1 MSEEK
6 MTLETEDIRNI
17 TTHRWNVIPRDEFRE
32 LVRGVFNNA
41 AYILQNTLGPF
52 GATTFIEE
60 YGTNHVTK
68 DGWQLLKY
76 INPENPTDRA
86 ILKLLKS
93 IAHQVVVKVGDG
105 STTSIVASAEMLKVL
120 EDSGLLERLSP
131 RDLLTKINETVGE
144 ITNEIKKNASIISK
158 DGDYEEIK
166 HLAYISTNGD
176 NNIAEMIQKIYQET
190 GNPAI
195 SFATSK
201 TNETKLEILNGYK
214 MNYMTYI
221 DRMFINTD
229 DGTSVQT
236 NPMIL
241 TFNHRIDEEYYNK
254 IIAPLTNVA
263 TANNR
268 KLVVIAPAYT
278 NKLMEKLSVILYSQ
292 YNTLK
297 TTQSV
302 FLRASLINNN
312 SYDLY
317 NDFAALCG
325 CMVINDTLVKETL
338 ELEKP
343 EEIIERAMEWVGSV
357 EKMEVAEKYTFISG
371 FTNKDEEKIDLL
383 MKDATNK
390 YENILSNSL
399 EFETLTNDLI
409 NAKDRVSKLKCKMGY
424 IHVGGNSE
432 IAKKANYDLVEDAVK
447 ACESAYKFGYNN
459 GQNIA
464 IIKATL
470 NLLKEIDNSIESDND
485 IDKKSL
491 IIKKVIC
498 NCIIDAFTG
507 VILRIFANKY
517 SKISKD
523 DVKDIIEKIK
533 YCTENNM
540 SYDLYEEKYSHNI
553 INSCMTDIE
562 ILKSV
567 SSMVALLLSSN
578 QMVSISRYSELNN

>member
-1 MSEEK
+1 MDNKEK
-6 MTLETEDIRNI
+6 LTLETEDIRNI
-17 TTHRWNVIPRDEFRE
+17 DTHRWNVIPRDEFRD

-105 STTSIVASAEMLKVL
+105 STTSIVASAELLRVI
-120 EDSGLLERLSP
+120 EQSGLLENISP
-131 RDLLTKINETVGE
+131 RDLLSKINKTVDE
-144 ITNEIKKNASIISK
+144 ITKEIKKNATEINK
-158 DGDYEEIK
+158 DGDLEEIR

-201 TNETKLEILNGYK
+201 TNQTKLEILNGYK
-214 MNYMTYI
+214 IDFVTYI

-229 DGTSVQT
+229 DGLSVQN

-241 TFNHRIDEEYYNK
+241 TFNHRIDEDYYTK
-254 IIAPLTNVA
+254 IIAPLTNIA
-263 TANNR
+263 TANRR

-292 YNTLK
+292 YNTTK
-297 TTQSV
+297 TTESI

-325 CMVINDTLVKETL
+325 SMVINDTLVKETL
-338 ELEKP
+338 ELENS
-343 EEIIERAMEWVGSV
+343 EEIIKKAMSWVGSV

-371 FTNKDEEKIDLL
+371 FTNKDDEMLDLL
-383 MKDATNK
+383 TKDAINK
-390 YENILSNSL
+390 YETILSNTL
-399 EFETLTNDLI
+399 EFETLTVDLI
-409 NAKDRVSKLKCKMGY
+409 QAKDRVSKLKCKMGY

-447 ACESAYKFGYNN
+447 ACESAYKYGYNN
-459 GQNIA
+459 GQNLA
-464 IIKATL
+464 IIKASL
-470 NLLKEIDNSIESDND
+470 NILKEMGEVDENNKDD
-485 IDKKSL
+485 V
-491 IIKKVIC
+491 IKQVIC
-498 NCIIDAFTG
+498 NSIVDAFTG

-517 SKISKD
+517 AKITQD
-523 DVKDIIEKIK
+523 DIKEIINRIRKCIDDN
-533 YCTENNM
+533 TA
-540 SYDLYEEKYSHNI
+540 YDLYEEKYSTEI

-578 QMVSISRYSELNN
+578 QMVSISRYSELH

>member
-1 MSEEK
+1 MDNNEK
-6 MTLETEDIRNI
+6 LTLETEDIRNI
-17 TTHRWNVIPRDEFRE
+17 DTHRWNVIPRDEFRD

-105 STTSIVASAEMLKVL
+105 STTSIVASAELLRVI
-120 EDSGLLERLSP
+120 EQSGLLENISP
-131 RDLLTKINETVGE
+131 RDLLSKINKTVEE
-144 ITNEIKKNASIISK
+144 ITKEIKKNATEINK
-158 DGDYEEIK
+158 DGDLEEIR

-176 NNIAEMIQKIYQET
+176 NNIAQMIQKIYQET

-201 TNETKLEILNGYK
+201 TNQTKLEILNGYK
-214 MNYMTYI
+214 IDFVTYI

-229 DGTSVQT
+229 DGLSVQN

-241 TFNHRIDEEYYNK
+241 TFNHRIDEDYYTK
-254 IIAPLTNVA
+254 IIAPLTNIA
-263 TANNR
+263 TANRR

-292 YNTLK
+292 YNTTK
-297 TTQSV
+297 STESV

-325 CMVINDTLVKETL
+325 SMVINDTLVKETL
-338 ELEKP
+338 ELESS
-343 EEIIERAMEWVGSV
+343 EEIIEKAMSWVGSV

-371 FTNKDEEKIDLL
+371 FINKDEEMLKLL
-383 MKDATNK
+383 TNDAINK
-390 YENILSNSL
+390 YETILSNTL
-399 EFETLTNDLI
+399 EFETLTVDLI
-409 NAKDRVSKLKCKMGY
+409 QAKDRVSKLKCKMGY

-447 ACESAYKFGYNN
+447 ACESAYKYGYNN
-459 GQNIA
+459 GQNLA
-464 IIKATL
+464 IIKASL
-470 NLLKEIDNSIESDND
+470 D
-485 IDKKSL
+485 ILRDMGEVDENNKDDV
-491 IIKKVIC
+491 IKQVIC
-498 NCIIDAFTG
+498 NSIVDAFTG

-517 SKISKD
+517 AKITQD
-523 DVKDIIEKIK
+523 DIKEIISRIK
-533 YCTENNM
+533 KCIDDNTA
-540 SYDLYEEKYSHNI
+540 YDLYEEKYSTEI

-578 QMVSISRYSELNN
+578 QMVSISRYSELH

>member
-1 MSEEK
+1 MDNNEK
-6 MTLETEDIRNI
+6 LTLETEDIRNI
-17 TTHRWNVIPRDEFRE
+17 DTHRWNVIPRDEFRE

-105 STTSIVASAEMLKVL
+105 STTSIVASAELLRVI
-120 EDSGLLERLSP
+120 EQSGLLENISP
-131 RDLLTKINETVGE
+131 RDLLNKINQTVDE
-144 ITNEIKKNASIISK
+144 ITKEIKKNATEINK
-158 DGDYEEIK
+158 DGDLEEIR

-201 TNETKLEILNGYK
+201 TNQTKLEILNGYK
-214 MNYMTYI
+214 IDFVTYI

-229 DGTSVQT
+229 DGLSVQH

-241 TFNHRIDEEYYNK
+241 TFNHRIDEDYYNK
-254 IIAPLTNVA
+254 IIAPLTNIA
-263 TANNR
+263 TANRR

-292 YNTLK
+292 YNTTK
-297 TTQSV
+297 TTESV

-325 CMVINDTLVKETL
+325 SMVINDTLVKETL
-338 ELEKP
+338 ELESS
-343 EEIIERAMEWVGSV
+343 EEIIEKAMSWVGSV

-371 FTNKDEEKIDLL
+371 FTNKDDEMLDLL
-383 MKDATNK
+383 TKDAINK
-390 YENILSNSL
+390 YETILSNTL
-399 EFETLTNDLI
+399 EFETLTVDLI
-409 NAKDRVSKLKCKMGY
+409 QAKDRVSKLKCKMGY

-447 ACESAYKFGYNN
+447 ACESAYKYGYNN
-459 GQNIA
+459 GQNLA
-464 IIKATL
+464 IIKASL
-470 NLLKEIDNSIESDND
+470 NILKEMGEVDENNKDEM
-485 IDKKSL
+485 
-491 IIKKVIC
+491 IKRVIC
-498 NCIIDAFTG
+498 NSIVDAFTG

-517 SKISKD
+517 SRITQD
-523 DVKDIIEKIK
+523 DVKEILNRIK
-533 YCTENNM
+533 KCIDDNTA
-540 SYDLYEEKYSHNI
+540 YDLYEEKYSTEI

-578 QMVSISRYSELNN
+578 QMVSISRYSELN

>member
-1 MSEEK
+1 MDNNEK
-6 MTLETEDIRNI
+6 LTLETEDIRNI
-17 TTHRWNVIPRDEFRE
+17 NTHRWNVIPRDEFRD

-105 STTSIVASAEMLKVL
+105 STTSIVASAELLRVI
-120 EDSGLLERLSP
+120 EQSGLLENISP
-131 RDLLTKINETVGE
+131 RDLLNKINETVDE
-144 ITNEIKKNASIISK
+144 ITKEIKKNATEINK
-158 DGDYEEIK
+158 DGDLEEIR

-201 TNETKLEILNGYK
+201 TNQTKLEILNGYK
-214 MNYMTYI
+214 IDFVTYI

-229 DGTSVQT
+229 DGLSVQN

-241 TFNHRIDEEYYNK
+241 TFNHRIDEDYYNK
-254 IIAPLTNVA
+254 IIAPLTNIA
-263 TANNR
+263 TANRR

-292 YNTLK
+292 YNTTK
-297 TTQSV
+297 TTESV

-325 CMVINDTLVKETL
+325 SMVINDTLVKETL
-338 ELEKP
+338 ELENS
-343 EEIIERAMEWVGSV
+343 EEIIEKAMSWVGSV

-371 FTNKDEEKIDLL
+371 FTNKDEEMLDLL
-383 MKDATNK
+383 TKDAINK
-390 YENILSNSL
+390 YETILSNTL
-399 EFETLTNDLI
+399 EFETLTIDLI
-409 NAKDRVSKLKCKMGY
+409 QAKDRVSKLKCKMGY

-447 ACESAYKFGYNN
+447 ACESAYKYGYNN
-459 GQNIA
+459 GQNLA
-464 IIKATL
+464 IIKASL
-470 NLLKEIDNSIESDND
+470 DILKEMGEVDENNKDEM
-485 IDKKSL
+485 
-491 IIKKVIC
+491 IKRVIC
-498 NCIIDAFTG
+498 NSIIDAFTG

-517 SKISKD
+517 SKITQD
-523 DVKDIIEKIK
+523 DVKEIINRIK
-533 YCTENNM
+533 KCIDDNTA
-540 SYDLYEEKYSHNI
+540 YDLYEEKYSTDI

-578 QMVSISRYSELNN
+578 QMVSISRYSELN

>member
-1 MSEEK
+1 MDNKEK
-6 MTLETEDIRNI
+6 LTLETEDIRNI
-17 TTHRWNVIPRDEFRE
+17 DTHRWNVIPRDEFRD

-105 STTSIVASAEMLKVL
+105 STTSIVASAELLRVI
-120 EDSGLLERLSP
+120 EQSGLLENISP
-131 RDLLTKINETVGE
+131 RDLLSKINKTVDE
-144 ITNEIKKNASIISK
+144 ITKEIKKNATEINK
-158 DGDYEEIK
+158 DGDLEEIR

-201 TNETKLEILNGYK
+201 TNQTKLEILNGYK
-214 MNYMTYI
+214 IDFVTYI

-229 DGTSVQT
+229 DGLSVQH

-241 TFNHRIDEEYYNK
+241 TFNHRIDEDYYNK
-254 IIAPLTNVA
+254 IIAPLTNIA
-263 TANNR
+263 TANRR

-292 YNTLK
+292 YNTTK
-297 TTQSV
+297 TTESV

-325 CMVINDTLVKETL
+325 SMVINDTLVKETL
-338 ELEKP
+338 ELENS
-343 EEIIERAMEWVGSV
+343 EEIIKKAMSWVGSV

-371 FTNKDEEKIDLL
+371 FTNKDDEMLDLL
-383 MKDATNK
+383 TKDAINK
-390 YENILSNSL
+390 YETILSNTL
-399 EFETLTNDLI
+399 EFETLTVDLI
-409 NAKDRVSKLKCKMGY
+409 QAKDRVSKLKCKMGY

-447 ACESAYKFGYNN
+447 ACESAYKYGYNN
-459 GQNIA
+459 GQNLA
-464 IIKATL
+464 IIKASL
-470 NLLKEIDNSIESDND
+470 NILKEMGEVDENNKDD
-485 IDKKSL
+485 V
-491 IIKKVIC
+491 IKQVIC
-498 NCIIDAFTG
+498 NSIVDAFTG

-517 SKISKD
+517 AKITQD
-523 DVKDIIEKIK
+523 DIKEIINRIRKCIDDN
-533 YCTENNM
+533 TA
-540 SYDLYEEKYSHNI
+540 YDLYEEKYSTEI

-578 QMVSISRYSELNN
+578 QMVSISRYSELH

>member
-1 MSEEK
+1 MDNNEK
-6 MTLETEDIRNI
+6 LTLETEDIRNI
-17 TTHRWNVIPRDEFRE
+17 DTHRWNVIPRDEFRD

-105 STTSIVASAEMLKVL
+105 STTSIVASAELLRVI
-120 EDSGLLERLSP
+120 EQSGLLENISP
-131 RDLLTKINETVGE
+131 RDLLSKINKTVDE
-144 ITNEIKKNASIISK
+144 ITKEIKKNATEINK
-158 DGDYEEIK
+158 DGDLEEIR

-201 TNETKLEILNGYK
+201 TNQTKLEILNGYK
-214 MNYMTYI
+214 IDFVTYI

-229 DGTSVQT
+229 DGLSVQH

-241 TFNHRIDEEYYNK
+241 TFNHRIDEDYYNK
-254 IIAPLTNVA
+254 IIAPLTNIA
-263 TANNR
+263 TANKR

-292 YNTLK
+292 YNTTK
-297 TTQSV
+297 TTESV

-325 CMVINDTLVKETL
+325 SMVINDTLVKETL
-338 ELEKP
+338 ELESS
-343 EEIIERAMEWVGSV
+343 EEIINKAMSWVGSV

-371 FTNKDEEKIDLL
+371 FTNKDEEMLKLL
-383 MKDATNK
+383 TNDAINK
-390 YENILSNSL
+390 YETILSNTL
-399 EFETLTNDLI
+399 EFETLTVDLI
-409 NAKDRVSKLKCKMGY
+409 QAKDRVSKLKCKMGY

-447 ACESAYKFGYNN
+447 ACESAYKYGYNN
-459 GQNIA
+459 GQNLA
-464 IIKATL
+464 IIKASL
-470 NLLKEIDNSIESDND
+470 D
-485 IDKKSL
+485 ILTDMGEVDKNNKDDV
-491 IIKKVIC
+491 IKQVIC
-498 NCIIDAFTG
+498 NSIIDAFTG

-517 SKISKD
+517 AKITQD
-523 DVKDIIEKIK
+523 DIKEIINRIK
-533 YCTENNM
+533 KCIDDNTA
-540 SYDLYEEKYSHNI
+540 YDLYEEKYSTEI

-578 QMVSISRYSELNN
+578 QMVSISRYSELH

>member
-1 MSEEK
+1 MDNNEK
-6 MTLETEDIRNI
+6 LTLETEDIRNI
-17 TTHRWNVIPRDEFRE
+17 DTHRWNVIPRDEFRE

-105 STTSIVASAEMLKVL
+105 STTSIVASAELLRVI
-120 EDSGLLERLSP
+120 EQSGLLENISP
-131 RDLLTKINETVGE
+131 RDLLNKINQTVDE
-144 ITNEIKKNASIISK
+144 ITKEIKKNATEINK
-158 DGDYEEIK
+158 DGDLEEIR

-201 TNETKLEILNGYK
+201 TNQTKLEILNGYK
-214 MNYMTYI
+214 IDFVTYI

-229 DGTSVQT
+229 DGLSVQH

-241 TFNHRIDEEYYNK
+241 TFNHRIDEDYYNK
-254 IIAPLTNVA
+254 IIAPLTNIA
-263 TANNR
+263 TANRR
-268 KLVVIAPAYT
+268 KLVVIASAYT

-292 YNTLK
+292 YNTTK
-297 TTQSV
+297 TTESV

-325 CMVINDTLVKETL
+325 SMVINDTLVKETL
-338 ELEKP
+338 ELESS
-343 EEIIERAMEWVGSV
+343 EEIIEKAMSWVGSV

-371 FTNKDEEKIDLL
+371 FTNKDDEMLDLL
-383 MKDATNK
+383 TKDAINK
-390 YENILSNSL
+390 YETILSNTL
-399 EFETLTNDLI
+399 EFETLTVDLI
-409 NAKDRVSKLKCKMGY
+409 QAKDRVSKLKCKMGY

-447 ACESAYKFGYNN
+447 ACESAYKYGYNN
-459 GQNIA
+459 GQNLA
-464 IIKATL
+464 IIKASL
-470 NLLKEIDNSIESDND
+470 NILKEMGEVDENNKDEM
-485 IDKKSL
+485 
-491 IIKKVIC
+491 IKRVIC
-498 NCIIDAFTG
+498 NSIVDAFTG

-517 SKISKD
+517 SRITQD
-523 DVKDIIEKIK
+523 DVKEILNRIK
-533 YCTENNM
+533 KCIDDNTA
-540 SYDLYEEKYSHNI
+540 YDLYEEKYSTDI

-578 QMVSISRYSELNN
+578 QMVSISRYSELN

>member
-1 MSEEK
+1 MDNNEK
-6 MTLETEDIRNI
+6 LTLETEDIRNI
-17 TTHRWNVIPRDEFRE
+17 DTHRWNVIPRDEFRE

-105 STTSIVASAEMLKVL
+105 STTSIVASAELLRVI
-120 EDSGLLERLSP
+120 EQSGLLENISP
-131 RDLLTKINETVGE
+131 RDLLNKINQTVDE
-144 ITNEIKKNASIISK
+144 ITKEIKKNATEINK
-158 DGDYEEIK
+158 DGDLEEIR

-201 TNETKLEILNGYK
+201 TNQTKLEILNGYK
-214 MNYMTYI
+214 IDFVTYI

-229 DGTSVQT
+229 DGLSVQH

-241 TFNHRIDEEYYNK
+241 TFNHRIDEDYYNK
-254 IIAPLTNVA
+254 IIAPLTNIA
-263 TANNR
+263 TANRR

-292 YNTLK
+292 YNTTK
-297 TTQSV
+297 TTESV

-325 CMVINDTLVKETL
+325 SMVINDTLVKETL
-338 ELEKP
+338 ELESS
-343 EEIIERAMEWVGSV
+343 EEIIEKAMSWVGSV

-371 FTNKDEEKIDLL
+371 FTNKDDEMLDLL
-383 MKDATNK
+383 TKDAINK
-390 YENILSNSL
+390 YETILSNTL
-399 EFETLTNDLI
+399 EFETLTVDLI
-409 NAKDRVSKLKCKMGY
+409 QAKDRVSKLKCKMGY

-447 ACESAYKFGYNN
+447 ACESAYKYGYNN
-459 GQNIA
+459 GQNLA
-464 IIKATL
+464 IIKASL
-470 NLLKEIDNSIESDND
+470 NILKEMGEVDENNKDEM
-485 IDKKSL
+485 
-491 IIKKVIC
+491 IKRVIC
-498 NCIIDAFTG
+498 NSIVDAFTG

-517 SKISKD
+517 SRITQD
-523 DVKDIIEKIK
+523 DVKEILNRIK
-533 YCTENNM
+533 KCIDDNTA
-540 SYDLYEEKYSHNI
+540 YDLYEEKYSTDI

-578 QMVSISRYSELNN
+578 QMVSISRYSELN

>member
-1 MSEEK
+1 MDNNEK
-6 MTLETEDIRNI
+6 LTIETEDIRNI
-17 TTHRWNVIPRDEFRE
+17 DTHRWNVIPRDEFRD

-76 INPENPTDRA
+76 ISPENPTDRS

-105 STTSIVASAEMLKVL
+105 STTSIVASAELLRVI
-120 EDSGLLERLSP
+120 EQSGLLENISP
-131 RDLLTKINETVGE
+131 RDLLTKINETVDE
-144 ITNEIKKNASIISK
+144 ITKEIKKNATEINK
-158 DGDYEEIK
+158 DGNLEEIR

-201 TNETKLEILNGYK
+201 TNQTKLEILNGYK
-214 MNYMTYI
+214 IDFMTYI

-229 DGTSVQT
+229 DGVSVQN

-254 IIAPLTNVA
+254 IIAPLTNIA
-263 TANNR
+263 TANRR

-292 YNTLK
+292 YNTTK
-297 TTQSV
+297 TTESI
-302 FLRASLINNN
+302 FLRVSLINNN

-325 CMVINDTLVKETL
+325 SMVINDTLVKETL
-338 ELEKP
+338 ELENS
-343 EEIIERAMEWVGSV
+343 EEIIEKAMSWIGSV

-371 FTNKDEEKIDLL
+371 FTNKDDEMLDLL
-383 MKDATNK
+383 TKDAINK
-390 YENILSNSL
+390 YETILSNTL
-399 EFETLTNDLI
+399 EFETLTVDLI
-409 NAKDRVSKLKCKMGY
+409 QAKDRVSKLKCKMGY

-447 ACESAYKFGYNN
+447 ACESAYKYGYNN
-459 GQNIA
+459 GQNLA
-464 IIKATL
+464 IIKASL
-470 NLLKEIDNSIESDND
+470 DILKEMGEIDENNKDEM
-485 IDKKSL
+485 
-491 IIKKVIC
+491 IKRVIC
-498 NCIIDAFTG
+498 NSIVDAFTG

-517 SKISKD
+517 SKITQD
-523 DVKDIIEKIK
+523 DIKEIISKIK
-533 YCTENNM
+533 KCIDDNTA
-540 SYDLYEEKYSHNI
+540 YDLYEEKYSTDI

-578 QMVSISRYSELNN
+578 QMVSISRYSELN

>member
-1 MSEEK
+1 MDNNEK
-6 MTLETEDIRNI
+6 LTLETEDIRNI
-17 TTHRWNVIPRDEFRE
+17 NTHRWNVIPRDEFRD

-105 STTSIVASAEMLKVL
+105 STTSIVASAELLRVI
-120 EDSGLLERLSP
+120 EQSGLLENISP
-131 RDLLTKINETVGE
+131 RDLLNKINETVDE
-144 ITNEIKKNASIISK
+144 ITKEIKKNATEINK
-158 DGDYEEIK
+158 DGDLEEIR

-201 TNETKLEILNGYK
+201 TNQTKLEILNGYK
-214 MNYMTYI
+214 IDFVTYI

-229 DGTSVQT
+229 DGLSVQN

-254 IIAPLTNVA
+254 IIAPLTNIA
-263 TANNR
+263 TANRR

-292 YNTLK
+292 YNTTK
-297 TTQSV
+297 TTESV

-325 CMVINDTLVKETL
+325 SMVINDTLVKETL
-338 ELEKP
+338 ELENS
-343 EEIIERAMEWVGSV
+343 EEIIEKAMSWVGSV

-371 FTNKDEEKIDLL
+371 FTNKDEEMLDLL
-383 MKDATNK
+383 TKDAINK
-390 YENILSNSL
+390 YETILSNTL
-399 EFETLTNDLI
+399 EYETLTIDLI
-409 NAKDRVSKLKCKMGY
+409 QAKDRVSKLKCKMGY

-447 ACESAYKFGYNN
+447 ACESAYKYGYNN
-459 GQNIA
+459 GQNLA
-464 IIKATL
+464 IIKASL
-470 NLLKEIDNSIESDND
+470 DILKEMGEVDENNRDEM
-485 IDKKSL
+485 
-491 IIKKVIC
+491 IKRVIC
-498 NCIIDAFTG
+498 NSIVDAFTG

-517 SKISKD
+517 SKITQD
-523 DVKDIIEKIK
+523 DVKEIINRIK
-533 YCTENNM
+533 KCIDDNTA
-540 SYDLYEEKYSHNI
+540 YDLYEEKYSTDI

-578 QMVSISRYSELNN
+578 QMVSISRYSELN

>member
-1 MSEEK
+1 MDNNEK
-6 MTLETEDIRNI
+6 LTLETEDIRNI
-17 TTHRWNVIPRDEFRE
+17 DTHRWNVIPRDEFRD

-105 STTSIVASAEMLKVL
+105 STTSIVASAELLRVI
-120 EDSGLLERLSP
+120 EQSGLLENISP
-131 RDLLTKINETVGE
+131 RDLLSKINKTVEE
-144 ITNEIKKNASIISK
+144 ITKEIKKNATEINK
-158 DGDYEEIK
+158 DGDLEEIR

-176 NNIAEMIQKIYQET
+176 NNIAQMIQKIYQET

-201 TNETKLEILNGYK
+201 TNQTKLEILNGYK
-214 MNYMTYI
+214 IDFVTYI

-229 DGTSVQT
+229 DGLSVQH

-241 TFNHRIDEEYYNK
+241 TFNHRIDEDYYTK
-254 IIAPLTNVA
+254 IIAPLTNIA
-263 TANNR
+263 TANRR

-292 YNTLK
+292 YNTTK
-297 TTQSV
+297 TTESV

-325 CMVINDTLVKETL
+325 SMVINDTLVKETL
-338 ELEKP
+338 ELESS
-343 EEIIERAMEWVGSV
+343 EEIIEKAMSWVGSV

-371 FTNKDEEKIDLL
+371 FINKDEEMLKLL
-383 MKDATNK
+383 TNDAINK
-390 YENILSNSL
+390 YETILSNTL
-399 EFETLTNDLI
+399 EFETLTVDLI
-409 NAKDRVSKLKCKMGY
+409 QAKDRVSKLKCKMGY

-447 ACESAYKFGYNN
+447 ACESAYKYGYNN
-459 GQNIA
+459 GQNLA
-464 IIKATL
+464 IIKASL
-470 NLLKEIDNSIESDND
+470 NILKEMGEVDENNKDD
-485 IDKKSL
+485 V
-491 IIKKVIC
+491 IKQVIC
-498 NCIIDAFTG
+498 NSIVDAFTG

-517 SKISKD
+517 AKITQD
-523 DVKDIIEKIK
+523 DIK
-533 YCTENNM
+533 EILNRIKKCIDDNTA
-540 SYDLYEEKYSHNI
+540 YDLYEEKYSTEI

-578 QMVSISRYSELNN
+578 QMVSISRYSELH

>member
-1 MSEEK
+1 MDNNEK
-6 MTLETEDIRNI
+6 LTLETEDIRNI
-17 TTHRWNVIPRDEFRE
+17 NTHRWNVIPRDEFRD

-105 STTSIVASAEMLKVL
+105 STTSIVASAELLRVI
-120 EDSGLLERLSP
+120 EQSGLLENISP
-131 RDLLTKINETVGE
+131 RDLLNKINETVDE
-144 ITNEIKKNASIISK
+144 ITKEIKKNATEINK
-158 DGDYEEIK
+158 DGDLEEIR

-201 TNETKLEILNGYK
+201 TNQTKLEILNGYK
-214 MNYMTYI
+214 IDFVTYI

-229 DGTSVQT
+229 DGLSVQN

-254 IIAPLTNVA
+254 IIAPLTNIA
-263 TANNR
+263 TANRR

-292 YNTLK
+292 YNTTK
-297 TTQSV
+297 TTESI

-325 CMVINDTLVKETL
+325 SMVINDTLVKETL
-338 ELEKP
+338 ELEES
-343 EEIIERAMEWVGSV
+343 EEIIEKAMSWVGSV

-371 FTNKDEEKIDLL
+371 FTNKDEEMLDLL
-383 MKDATNK
+383 TKDAINK
-390 YENILSNSL
+390 YETILSNTL
-399 EFETLTNDLI
+399 EFETLTIDLI
-409 NAKDRVSKLKCKMGY
+409 QAKDRVSKLKCKMGY

-447 ACESAYKFGYNN
+447 ACESAYKYGYNN
-459 GQNIA
+459 GQNLA
-464 IIKATL
+464 IIKASL
-470 NLLKEIDNSIESDND
+470 DILKEMGEVDEKNKDEM
-485 IDKKSL
+485 
-491 IIKKVIC
+491 IKRVIC
-498 NCIIDAFTG
+498 NSIIDAFTG

-517 SKISKD
+517 SKITQD
-523 DVKDIIEKIK
+523 DVKEIINRIK
-533 YCTENNM
+533 KCIDDNTA
-540 SYDLYEEKYSHNI
+540 YDLYEEKYSTDI

-578 QMVSISRYSELNN
+578 QMVSISRYSELN

>member
-1 MSEEK
+1 MDNNNEK
-6 MTLETEDIRNI
+6 LTLETEDIRNI
-17 TTHRWNVIPRDEFRE
+17 DTHRWNVIPRDEFRD

-105 STTSIVASAEMLKVL
+105 STTSIVASAELLRVI
-120 EDSGLLERLSP
+120 EQSGLLENISP
-131 RDLLTKINETVGE
+131 RDLLSKINKTVDE
-144 ITNEIKKNASIISK
+144 ITKEIKKNATEINK
-158 DGDYEEIK
+158 DGGLEEIR

-201 TNETKLEILNGYK
+201 TNQTKLEILNGYK
-214 MNYMTYI
+214 IDFVTYI

-229 DGTSVQT
+229 DGVSVQN

-241 TFNHRIDEEYYNK
+241 TFNHRIDEDYYNK
-254 IIAPLTNVA
+254 IIAPLTNIA
-263 TANNR
+263 TANKR

-292 YNTLK
+292 YNTTK
-297 TTQSV
+297 TTESV

-325 CMVINDTLVKETL
+325 SMVINDTLVKETL
-338 ELEKP
+338 ELESS
-343 EEIIERAMEWVGSV
+343 EEIIERAMSWIGSV

-371 FTNKDEEKIDLL
+371 FTNKDEEMLDLL
-383 MKDATNK
+383 TKDAINK
-390 YENILSNSL
+390 YETILSNTL
-399 EFETLTNDLI
+399 EFETLTVDLI
-409 NAKDRVSKLKCKMGY
+409 QAKDRVSKLKCKMGY

-447 ACESAYKFGYNN
+447 ACESAYKYGYNN
-459 GQNIA
+459 GQNLA
-464 IIKATL
+464 IIKASL
-470 NLLKEIDNSIESDND
+470 DILKEMGEVDENNKDD
-485 IDKKSL
+485 V
-491 IIKKVIC
+491 IKQVIC
-498 NCIIDAFTG
+498 NSIVDAFTG

-517 SKISKD
+517 ARITQD
-523 DVKDIIEKIK
+523 DIK
-533 YCTENNM
+533 EILSRIRKCIDDNTA
-540 SYDLYEEKYSHNI
+540 YDLYEEKYSTEI

-578 QMVSISRYSELNN
+578 QMVSISRYSELH

>member
-1 MSEEK
+1 MDNNEK
-6 MTLETEDIRNI
+6 LTLETEDIRNI
-17 TTHRWNVIPRDEFRE
+17 DTHRWNVIPRDEFRD

-105 STTSIVASAEMLKVL
+105 STTSIVASAELLRVI
-120 EDSGLLERLSP
+120 EQSGLLENISP
-131 RDLLTKINETVGE
+131 RDLLSKINKTVEE
-144 ITNEIKKNASIISK
+144 ITKEIKKNATEINK
-158 DGDYEEIK
+158 DGDLEEIR

-176 NNIAEMIQKIYQET
+176 NNIAQMIQKIYQET

-201 TNETKLEILNGYK
+201 TNQTKLEILNGYK
-214 MNYMTYI
+214 IDFVTYI

-229 DGTSVQT
+229 DGLSVQN

-241 TFNHRIDEEYYNK
+241 TFNHRIDEDYYTK
-254 IIAPLTNVA
+254 IIAPLTNIA
-263 TANNR
+263 TANRR

-292 YNTLK
+292 YNTTK
-297 TTQSV
+297 TTESV

-325 CMVINDTLVKETL
+325 SMVINDTLVKETL
-338 ELEKP
+338 ELESS
-343 EEIIERAMEWVGSV
+343 EEIIEKAMSWVGSV

-371 FTNKDEEKIDLL
+371 FINKDEEMLKLL
-383 MKDATNK
+383 TNDAINK
-390 YENILSNSL
+390 YETILSNTL
-399 EFETLTNDLI
+399 EFETLTVDLI
-409 NAKDRVSKLKCKMGY
+409 QAKDRVSKLKCKMGY

-447 ACESAYKFGYNN
+447 ACESAYKYGYNN
-459 GQNIA
+459 GQNLA
-464 IIKATL
+464 IIKASL
-470 NLLKEIDNSIESDND
+470 D
-485 IDKKSL
+485 ILRDMGEVDENNKDDV
-491 IIKKVIC
+491 IKQVIC
-498 NCIIDAFTG
+498 NSIVDAFTG

-517 SKISKD
+517 AKITQD
-523 DVKDIIEKIK
+523 DIKEIINRIK
-533 YCTENNM
+533 KCIDDNTA
-540 SYDLYEEKYSHNI
+540 YDLYEEKYSTEI

-578 QMVSISRYSELNN
+578 QMVSISRYSELH

>member
-1 MSEEK
+1 MDNNEK
-6 MTLETEDIRNI
+6 LTLETEDIRNI
-17 TTHRWNVIPRDEFRE
+17 DTHRWNVIPRDEFRE

-105 STTSIVASAEMLKVL
+105 STTSIVASAELLRVI
-120 EDSGLLERLSP
+120 EQSGLLENISP
-131 RDLLTKINETVGE
+131 RDLLNKINQTVDE
-144 ITNEIKKNASIISK
+144 ITKEIKKNATEINK
-158 DGDYEEIK
+158 DGDLEEIR

-201 TNETKLEILNGYK
+201 TNQTKLEILNGYK
-214 MNYMTYI
+214 IDFVTYI

-229 DGTSVQT
+229 DGLSVQH

-241 TFNHRIDEEYYNK
+241 TFNHRIDEDYYNK
-254 IIAPLTNVA
+254 IIAPLTNIA
-263 TANNR
+263 TANGR

-292 YNTLK
+292 YNTTK
-297 TTQSV
+297 TTESV

-325 CMVINDTLVKETL
+325 SMVINDTLVKETL
-338 ELEKP
+338 ELESS
-343 EEIIERAMEWVGSV
+343 EEIIEKAMSWVGSV

-371 FTNKDEEKIDLL
+371 FTNKDDEMLDLL
-383 MKDATNK
+383 TKDAINK
-390 YENILSNSL
+390 YETILSNTL
-399 EFETLTNDLI
+399 EFETLTVDLI
-409 NAKDRVSKLKCKMGY
+409 QAKDRVSKLKCKMGY

-447 ACESAYKFGYNN
+447 ACESAYKYGYNN
-459 GQNIA
+459 GQNLA
-464 IIKATL
+464 IIKASL
-470 NLLKEIDNSIESDND
+470 NILKEMGEVDENNKDEM
-485 IDKKSL
+485 
-491 IIKKVIC
+491 IKRVIC
-498 NCIIDAFTG
+498 NSIVDAFTG

-517 SKISKD
+517 SRITQD
-523 DVKDIIEKIK
+523 DVKEILNRIK
-533 YCTENNM
+533 KCIDDNTA
-540 SYDLYEEKYSHNI
+540 YDLYEEKYSTEI

-578 QMVSISRYSELNN
+578 QMVSISRYSELN

>member
-1 MSEEK
+1 MDNNEK
-6 MTLETEDIRNI
+6 LTLETEDIRNI
-17 TTHRWNVIPRDEFRE
+17 DTHRWNVIPRDEFRE

-105 STTSIVASAEMLKVL
+105 STTSIVASAELLRVI
-120 EDSGLLERLSP
+120 EQSGLLENISP
-131 RDLLTKINETVGE
+131 RDLLNKINQTVDE
-144 ITNEIKKNASIISK
+144 ITKEIKKNATEINK
-158 DGDYEEIK
+158 DGDLEEIR

-201 TNETKLEILNGYK
+201 TNQTKLEILNGYK
-214 MNYMTYI
+214 IDFVTYI

-229 DGTSVQT
+229 DGLSVQH

-241 TFNHRIDEEYYNK
+241 TFNHRIDEDYYNK
-254 IIAPLTNVA
+254 IIAPLTNIA
-263 TANNR
+263 TANRR

-292 YNTLK
+292 YNTTK
-297 TTQSV
+297 TTESI

-325 CMVINDTLVKETL
+325 SMVINDTLVKETL
-338 ELEKP
+338 ELESS
-343 EEIIERAMEWVGSV
+343 EEIIEKAMSWVGSV

-371 FTNKDEEKIDLL
+371 FTNKDDEMLDLL
-383 MKDATNK
+383 TKDAINK
-390 YENILSNSL
+390 YETILSNTL
-399 EFETLTNDLI
+399 EFETLTVDLI
-409 NAKDRVSKLKCKMGY
+409 QAKDRVSKLKCKMGY

-447 ACESAYKFGYNN
+447 ACESAYKYGYNN
-459 GQNIA
+459 GQNLA
-464 IIKATL
+464 IIKASL
-470 NLLKEIDNSIESDND
+470 NILKEMGEVDENNKDEM
-485 IDKKSL
+485 
-491 IIKKVIC
+491 IKRVIC
-498 NCIIDAFTG
+498 NSIVDAFTG

-517 SKISKD
+517 SRITQD
-523 DVKDIIEKIK
+523 DVKEILNRIK
-533 YCTENNM
+533 KCIDDNTA
-540 SYDLYEEKYSHNI
+540 YDLYEEKYSTEI

-578 QMVSISRYSELNN
+578 QMVSISRYSELN

>member
-1 MSEEK
+1 MDNNEK
-6 MTLETEDIRNI
+6 LTLETEDIRNI
-17 TTHRWNVIPRDEFRE
+17 DTHRWNVIPRDEFRD

-105 STTSIVASAEMLKVL
+105 STTSIVASAELLRVI
-120 EDSGLLERLSP
+120 EQSGLLENISP
-131 RDLLTKINETVGE
+131 RDLLSKINKTVEE
-144 ITNEIKKNASIISK
+144 ITKEIKKNATEINK
-158 DGDYEEIK
+158 DGDLEEIR

-201 TNETKLEILNGYK
+201 TNQTKLEILNGYK
-214 MNYMTYI
+214 IDFVTYI

-229 DGTSVQT
+229 DGVSVQN

-241 TFNHRIDEEYYNK
+241 TFNHRIDEDYYNK
-254 IIAPLTNVA
+254 IIAPLTNIA
-263 TANNR
+263 TANKR

-292 YNTLK
+292 YNTTK
-297 TTQSV
+297 TTESV

-325 CMVINDTLVKETL
+325 SMVINDTLVKETL
-338 ELEKP
+338 ELESS
-343 EEIIERAMEWVGSV
+343 EEIIERAMSWIGSV

-371 FTNKDEEKIDLL
+371 FTNKDDEMLDLL
-383 MKDATNK
+383 TKDAINK
-390 YENILSNSL
+390 YETILSNTL
-399 EFETLTNDLI
+399 EFETLTVDLI
-409 NAKDRVSKLKCKMGY
+409 QAKDRVSKLKCKMGY

-447 ACESAYKFGYNN
+447 ACESAYKYGYNN
-459 GQNIA
+459 GQNLA
-464 IIKATL
+464 IIKASL
-470 NLLKEIDNSIESDND
+470 DILKEMGEVDENNKDD
-485 IDKKSL
+485 V
-491 IIKKVIC
+491 IKQVIC
-498 NCIIDAFTG
+498 NSIIDAFTG

-517 SKISKD
+517 AKITQD
-523 DVKDIIEKIK
+523 DVKEILSRIRKCIDDN
-533 YCTENNM
+533 TA
-540 SYDLYEEKYSHNI
+540 YDLYEEKYSTEI

-578 QMVSISRYSELNN
+578 QMVSISRYSELH

>member
-1 MSEEK
+1 MDKEK
-6 MTLETEDIRNI
+6 LTLETEDIRNI

-105 STTSIVASAEMLKVL
+105 STTSIVASAEMLRVL
-120 EDSGLLERLSP
+120 EDSGLLEKISP
-131 RDLLTKINETVGE
+131 RDLLNKINETVAD
-144 ITNEIKKNASIISK
+144 ITKEIKKNATEINK

-214 MNYMTYI
+214 MNFMTYI

-241 TFNHRIDEEYYNK
+241 TFNHRIDEEYYTK
-254 IIAPLTNVA
+254 IIAPLTNIA
-263 TANNR
+263 TANGK

-292 YNTLK
+292 YNAVK
-297 TTQSV
+297 TTESV
-302 FLRASLINNN
+302 FLRVSLINNN

-325 CMVINDTLVKETL
+325 SMVINDTLVKETL

-343 EEIIERAMEWVGSV
+343 EEIVEKAIEWVGSV

-371 FTNKDEEKIDLL
+371 FINKDEEMLDLL
-383 MKDATNK
+383 IKDAENK
-390 YENILSNSL
+390 YQNILSNSL
-399 EFETLTNDLI
+399 EFETLTVDLI

-459 GQNIA
+459 GQNLSIL
-464 IIKATL
+464 KATL
-470 NLLKEIDNSIESDND
+470 DIIKEIDEANKDKKDDE
-485 IDKKSL
+485 IDKSV
-491 IIKKVIC
+491 IIKKIIC
-498 NCIIDAFTG
+498 NCIVDAFTG

-517 SKISKD
+517 SIITED
-523 DVKDIIEKIK
+523 DVKDIVKKIRYCIE
-533 YCTENNM
+533 NDV
-540 SYDLYEEKYSHNI
+540 SYDLYEEEYSNTI

-578 QMVSISRYSELNN
+578 QMVSISRYSELN

>member
-1 MSEEK
+1 MDNNEK
-6 MTLETEDIRNI
+6 LTLETEDIRNI
-17 TTHRWNVIPRDEFRE
+17 DTHRWNVIPRDEFRE

-105 STTSIVASAEMLKVL
+105 STTSIVASAELLRVI
-120 EDSGLLERLSP
+120 EQSGLLENISP
-131 RDLLTKINETVGE
+131 RDLLNKINQTVDE
-144 ITNEIKKNASIISK
+144 ITKEIKKNATEINK
-158 DGDYEEIK
+158 DGDLEEIR

-201 TNETKLEILNGYK
+201 TNQTKLEILNGYK
-214 MNYMTYI
+214 IDFVTYI

-229 DGTSVQT
+229 DGLSVQH

-241 TFNHRIDEEYYNK
+241 TFNHRIDEDYYNK
-254 IIAPLTNVA
+254 IIAPLTNIA
-263 TANNR
+263 TANGR

-292 YNTLK
+292 YNTTK
-297 TTQSV
+297 TTESV

-325 CMVINDTLVKETL
+325 SMVINDTLVKETL
-338 ELEKP
+338 ELESS
-343 EEIIERAMEWVGSV
+343 EEIIEKAMSWVGSV

-371 FTNKDEEKIDLL
+371 FTNKDDEMLDLL
-383 MKDATNK
+383 TKDAINK
-390 YENILSNSL
+390 YETILSNTL
-399 EFETLTNDLI
+399 EFETLTVDLI
-409 NAKDRVSKLKCKMGY
+409 QAKDRVSKLKCKMGY

-447 ACESAYKFGYNN
+447 ACESAYKYGYNN
-459 GQNIA
+459 GQNLA
-464 IIKATL
+464 IIKASL
-470 NLLKEIDNSIESDND
+470 NILKEMGEVDENNKDEM
-485 IDKKSL
+485 
-491 IIKKVIC
+491 IKRVIC
-498 NCIIDAFTG
+498 NSIVDAFTG

-517 SKISKD
+517 SRITQD
-523 DVKDIIEKIK
+523 DVKEILNRIK
-533 YCTENNM
+533 KCIDDNTA
-540 SYDLYEEKYSHNI
+540 YDLYEEKYSTEI

-578 QMVSISRYSELNN
+578 QMVSISRYSELH

>member
-1 MSEEK
+1 MDNNENL
-6 MTLETEDIRNI
+6 TLETEDIRNI
-17 TTHRWNVIPRDEFRE
+17 DTHRWNVIPRDEFRD

-105 STTSIVASAEMLKVL
+105 STTSIVASAELLRVI
-120 EDSGLLERLSP
+120 EQSGLLENISP
-131 RDLLTKINETVGE
+131 RDLLSKINKTVDE
-144 ITNEIKKNASIISK
+144 ITKEIKKNATEINK
-158 DGDYEEIK
+158 DGDLEEIR

-201 TNETKLEILNGYK
+201 TNQTKLEILNGYK
-214 MNYMTYI
+214 IDFVTYI

-229 DGTSVQT
+229 DGLSVQN

-241 TFNHRIDEEYYNK
+241 TFNHRIDEDYYTK
-254 IIAPLTNVA
+254 IIAPLTNIA
-263 TANNR
+263 TANRR

-292 YNTLK
+292 YNTTK
-297 TTQSV
+297 TTESV

-325 CMVINDTLVKETL
+325 SMVINDTLVKETL
-338 ELEKP
+338 ELESS
-343 EEIIERAMEWVGSV
+343 EEIIEKAMSWVGSV

-371 FTNKDEEKIDLL
+371 FTNKDEEMLKLL
-383 MKDATNK
+383 TNDAINK
-390 YENILSNSL
+390 YETILSNTL
-399 EFETLTNDLI
+399 EFETLTVDLI
-409 NAKDRVSKLKCKMGY
+409 QAKDRVSKLKCKMGY

-432 IAKKANYDLVEDAVK
+432 IAKKASYDLVEDAVK
-447 ACESAYKFGYNN
+447 ACESAYKYGYNN
-459 GQNIA
+459 GQNLA
-464 IIKATL
+464 IIKASL
-470 NLLKEIDNSIESDND
+470 DILKDMGEVDENNKDD
-485 IDKKSL
+485 V
-491 IIKKVIC
+491 IKQVIC
-498 NCIIDAFTG
+498 NSIIDAFTG

-517 SKISKD
+517 AKITQD
-523 DVKDIIEKIK
+523 DIKEIINRIK
-533 YCTENNM
+533 KCIDDNTA
-540 SYDLYEEKYSHNI
+540 YDLYEEKYSTEI

-578 QMVSISRYSELNN
+578 QMVSISRYSELH

>member
-1 MSEEK
+1 MDNNEK
-6 MTLETEDIRNI
+6 LTLETEDIRNI
-17 TTHRWNVIPRDEFRE
+17 DTHRWNVIPRDEFRD

-105 STTSIVASAEMLKVL
+105 STTSIVASAELLRVI
-120 EDSGLLERLSP
+120 EQSGLLENISP
-131 RDLLTKINETVGE
+131 RDLLSKINKTVEE
-144 ITNEIKKNASIISK
+144 ITKEIKKNATEINK
-158 DGDYEEIK
+158 DGDLEEIR

-201 TNETKLEILNGYK
+201 TNQTKLEILNGYK
-214 MNYMTYI
+214 IDFVTYI

-229 DGTSVQT
+229 DGLSVQN

-241 TFNHRIDEEYYNK
+241 TFNHRIDEDYYNK
-254 IIAPLTNVA
+254 IIAPLTNIA
-263 TANNR
+263 TANKR

-292 YNTLK
+292 YNTTK
-297 TTQSV
+297 TTESV

-325 CMVINDTLVKETL
+325 SMVINDTLVKETL
-338 ELEKP
+338 ELESS
-343 EEIIERAMEWVGSV
+343 EEIIERAMSWIGSV

-371 FTNKDEEKIDLL
+371 FTNKDDEMLDLL
-383 MKDATNK
+383 TKDAINK
-390 YENILSNSL
+390 YETILSNTL
-399 EFETLTNDLI
+399 EFETLTVDLI
-409 NAKDRVSKLKCKMGY
+409 QAKDRVSKLKCKMGY

-447 ACESAYKFGYNN
+447 ACESAYKYGYNN
-459 GQNIA
+459 GQNLA
-464 IIKATL
+464 IIKASL
-470 NLLKEIDNSIESDND
+470 DILKEMGEVDENNKDD
-485 IDKKSL
+485 V
-491 IIKKVIC
+491 IKQVIC
-498 NCIIDAFTG
+498 NSIIDAFTG

-517 SKISKD
+517 AKITQD
-523 DVKDIIEKIK
+523 DVKEILSRIRKCIDDN
-533 YCTENNM
+533 TA
-540 SYDLYEEKYSHNI
+540 YDLYEEKYSTEI

-578 QMVSISRYSELNN
+578 QMVSISRYSELH

>member
-1 MSEEK
+1 MDNNEK
-6 MTLETEDIRNI
+6 LTLETEDIRNI
-17 TTHRWNVIPRDEFRE
+17 DTHRWNVIPRDEFRD

-105 STTSIVASAEMLKVL
+105 STTSIVASAELLRVI
-120 EDSGLLERLSP
+120 EQSGLLENISP
-131 RDLLTKINETVGE
+131 RDLLSKINKTVEE
-144 ITNEIKKNASIISK
+144 ITKEIKKNATEINK
-158 DGDYEEIK
+158 DGDLEEIR

-176 NNIAEMIQKIYQET
+176 NNIAQMIQKIYQET

-201 TNETKLEILNGYK
+201 TNQTKLEILNGYK
-214 MNYMTYI
+214 IDFVTYI

-229 DGTSVQT
+229 DGLSVQN

-241 TFNHRIDEEYYNK
+241 TFNHRIDEDYYTK
-254 IIAPLTNVA
+254 IIAPLTNIA
-263 TANNR
+263 TANRR

-292 YNTLK
+292 YNTTK
-297 TTQSV
+297 STESV

-325 CMVINDTLVKETL
+325 SMVINDTLVKETL
-338 ELEKP
+338 ELENS
-343 EEIIERAMEWVGSV
+343 EEIIEKAMSWVGSV

-371 FTNKDEEKIDLL
+371 FINKDEEMLKLL
-383 MKDATNK
+383 TNDAINK
-390 YENILSNSL
+390 YETILSNTL
-399 EFETLTNDLI
+399 EFETLTVDLI
-409 NAKDRVSKLKCKMGY
+409 QAKDRVSKLKCKMGY

-447 ACESAYKFGYNN
+447 ACESAYKYGYNN
-459 GQNIA
+459 GQNLA
-464 IIKATL
+464 IIKASL
-470 NLLKEIDNSIESDND
+470 D
-485 IDKKSL
+485 ILRDMGEVDENNKDDV
-491 IIKKVIC
+491 IKQVIC
-498 NCIIDAFTG
+498 NSIVDAFTG

-517 SKISKD
+517 AKITQD
-523 DVKDIIEKIK
+523 DIKEIINRIK
-533 YCTENNM
+533 KCIDDNTA
-540 SYDLYEEKYSHNI
+540 YDLYEEKYSAEI

-578 QMVSISRYSELNN
+578 QMVSISRYSELH

>member
-1 MSEEK
+1 MDNKEK
-6 MTLETEDIRNI
+6 LTLETEDIRNI
-17 TTHRWNVIPRDEFRE
+17 DTHRWNVIPRDEFRD

-105 STTSIVASAEMLKVL
+105 STTSIVASAELLRVI
-120 EDSGLLERLSP
+120 EQSGLLENISP
-131 RDLLTKINETVGE
+131 RDLLSKINKTVDE
-144 ITNEIKKNASIISK
+144 ITKEIKKNATEINK
-158 DGDYEEIK
+158 DGDLEEIR

-201 TNETKLEILNGYK
+201 TNQTKLEILNGYK
-214 MNYMTYI
+214 IDFVTYI

-229 DGTSVQT
+229 DGLSVQN

-241 TFNHRIDEEYYNK
+241 TFNHRIDEDYYTK
-254 IIAPLTNVA
+254 IIAPLTNIA
-263 TANNR
+263 TANRR

-292 YNTLK
+292 YNTTK
-297 TTQSV
+297 TTESV

-325 CMVINDTLVKETL
+325 SMVINDTLVKETL
-338 ELEKP
+338 ELESS
-343 EEIIERAMEWVGSV
+343 EEIIEKAMSWVGSV

-371 FTNKDEEKIDLL
+371 FINKDEEMLKLL
-383 MKDATNK
+383 TNDAINK
-390 YENILSNSL
+390 YETILSNTL
-399 EFETLTNDLI
+399 EFETLTVDLI
-409 NAKDRVSKLKCKMGY
+409 QAKDRVSKLKCKMGY

-447 ACESAYKFGYNN
+447 ACESAYKYGYNN
-459 GQNIA
+459 GQNLA
-464 IIKATL
+464 IIKASL
-470 NLLKEIDNSIESDND
+470 NILKEMGEVDENNKDD
-485 IDKKSL
+485 V
-491 IIKKVIC
+491 IKQVIC
-498 NCIIDAFTG
+498 NSIVDAFTG

-517 SKISKD
+517 AKITQD
-523 DVKDIIEKIK
+523 DVKEILNRIRKCIDDN
-533 YCTENNM
+533 TA
-540 SYDLYEEKYSHNI
+540 YDLYEEKYSTEI

-578 QMVSISRYSELNN
+578 QMVSISRYSELH

>member
-1 MSEEK
+1 MDNNEK
-6 MTLETEDIRNI
+6 LTLETEDIRNI
-17 TTHRWNVIPRDEFRE
+17 DTHRWNVIPRDEFRD

-105 STTSIVASAEMLKVL
+105 STTSIVASAELLRVI
-120 EDSGLLERLSP
+120 EQSGLLENISP
-131 RDLLTKINETVGE
+131 RDLLSKINKTVEE
-144 ITNEIKKNASIISK
+144 ITKEIKKNATEINK
-158 DGDYEEIK
+158 DGDLEEIR

-176 NNIAEMIQKIYQET
+176 NNIAQMIQKIYQET

-201 TNETKLEILNGYK
+201 TNQTKLEILNGYK
-214 MNYMTYI
+214 IDFVTYI

-229 DGTSVQT
+229 DGLSVQN

-241 TFNHRIDEEYYNK
+241 TFNHRIDEDYYTK
-254 IIAPLTNVA
+254 IIAPLTNIA
-263 TANNR
+263 TANRR

-292 YNTLK
+292 YNTTK
-297 TTQSV
+297 TTESV

-325 CMVINDTLVKETL
+325 SMVINDTLVKETL
-338 ELEKP
+338 ELENS
-343 EEIIERAMEWVGSV
+343 EEIIEKAMSWVGSV

-371 FTNKDEEKIDLL
+371 FTNKDEEMLKLL
-383 MKDATNK
+383 TNDAINK
-390 YENILSNSL
+390 YETILSNTL
-399 EFETLTNDLI
+399 EFETLTVDLI
-409 NAKDRVSKLKCKMGY
+409 QAKDRVSKLKCKMGY

-447 ACESAYKFGYNN
+447 ACESAYKYGYNN
-459 GQNIA
+459 GQNLA
-464 IIKATL
+464 IIKASL
-470 NLLKEIDNSIESDND
+470 D
-485 IDKKSL
+485 ILRDMGEVDENNKDDV
-491 IIKKVIC
+491 IKQVIC
-498 NCIIDAFTG
+498 NSIVDAFTG

-517 SKISKD
+517 AKITQD
-523 DVKDIIEKIK
+523 DIKEIINRIK
-533 YCTENNM
+533 KCIDDNTA
-540 SYDLYEEKYSHNI
+540 YDLYEEKYSTEI

-578 QMVSISRYSELNN
+578 QMVSISRYSELH

>member
-1 MSEEK
+1 MDNNEK
-6 MTLETEDIRNI
+6 LTLETEDIRNI
-17 TTHRWNVIPRDEFRE
+17 DTHRWNVIPRDEFRD

-105 STTSIVASAEMLKVL
+105 STTSIVASAELLRVI
-120 EDSGLLERLSP
+120 EQSGLLENISP
-131 RDLLTKINETVGE
+131 RDLLSKINKTVEE
-144 ITNEIKKNASIISK
+144 ITKEIKKNATEINK
-158 DGDYEEIK
+158 DGDLEEIR

-176 NNIAEMIQKIYQET
+176 NNIAQMIQKIYQET

-201 TNETKLEILNGYK
+201 TNQTKLEILNGYK
-214 MNYMTYI
+214 IDFVTYI

-229 DGTSVQT
+229 DGLSVQN

-241 TFNHRIDEEYYNK
+241 TFNHRIDEDYYTK
-254 IIAPLTNVA
+254 IIAPLTNIA
-263 TANNR
+263 TANRR

-292 YNTLK
+292 YNTTK
-297 TTQSV
+297 TTESV

-325 CMVINDTLVKETL
+325 SMVINDTLVKETL
-338 ELEKP
+338 ELESS
-343 EEIIERAMEWVGSV
+343 EEIIEKAMSWVGSV

-371 FTNKDEEKIDLL
+371 FTNKDEEMLKLL
-383 MKDATNK
+383 TNDAINK
-390 YENILSNSL
+390 YETILSNTL
-399 EFETLTNDLI
+399 EFETLTVDLI
-409 NAKDRVSKLKCKMGY
+409 QAKDRVSKLKCKMGY

-447 ACESAYKFGYNN
+447 ACESAYKYGYNN
-459 GQNIA
+459 GQNLA
-464 IIKATL
+464 IIKASL
-470 NLLKEIDNSIESDND
+470 D
-485 IDKKSL
+485 ILTDMGEVDKNNKDDV
-491 IIKKVIC
+491 IKQVIC
-498 NCIIDAFTG
+498 NSIIDAFTG

-517 SKISKD
+517 AKITQD
-523 DVKDIIEKIK
+523 DIKEIINRIK
-533 YCTENNM
+533 KCIDDNTA
-540 SYDLYEEKYSHNI
+540 YDLYEEKYSTEI

-578 QMVSISRYSELNN
+578 QMVSISRYSELH

>member
-1 MSEEK
+1 MDNNEK
-6 MTLETEDIRNI
+6 LTLETEDIRNI
-17 TTHRWNVIPRDEFRE
+17 DTHRWNVIPRDEFRD

-105 STTSIVASAEMLKVL
+105 STTSIVASAELLRVI
-120 EDSGLLERLSP
+120 EQSGLLEKISP
-131 RDLLTKINETVGE
+131 RDLLSKINKTVDE
-144 ITNEIKKNASIISK
+144 ITKEIKKNATEINK
-158 DGDYEEIK
+158 DGDLEEIR

-201 TNETKLEILNGYK
+201 TNQTKLEILNGYK
-214 MNYMTYI
+214 IDFVTYI

-229 DGTSVQT
+229 DGLSVQN

-241 TFNHRIDEEYYNK
+241 TFNHRIDEDYYTK
-254 IIAPLTNVA
+254 IIAPLTNIA
-263 TANNR
+263 TANRR

-292 YNTLK
+292 YNTTK
-297 TTQSV
+297 TTESV

-325 CMVINDTLVKETL
+325 SMVINDTLVKETL
-338 ELEKP
+338 ELENS
-343 EEIIERAMEWVGSV
+343 EEIIEKAMSWVGSV

-371 FTNKDEEKIDLL
+371 FINKDEEMLKLL
-383 MKDATNK
+383 TNDAINK
-390 YENILSNSL
+390 YETILSNTL
-399 EFETLTNDLI
+399 EFETLTVDLI
-409 NAKDRVSKLKCKMGY
+409 QAKDRVSKLKCKMGY

-447 ACESAYKFGYNN
+447 ACESAYKYGYNN
-459 GQNIA
+459 GQNLA
-464 IIKATL
+464 IIKASL
-470 NLLKEIDNSIESDND
+470 DILKEMGEVDENNKDD
-485 IDKKSL
+485 V
-491 IIKKVIC
+491 IKQVIC
-498 NCIIDAFTG
+498 NSIVDAFTG

-517 SKISKD
+517 AKITQD
-523 DVKDIIEKIK
+523 DVKEILNRIRKCIDDN
-533 YCTENNM
+533 TA
-540 SYDLYEEKYSHNI
+540 YDLYEEKYSTEI

-578 QMVSISRYSELNN
+578 QMVSISRYSELH

>member
-1 MSEEK
+1 MDNNENL
-6 MTLETEDIRNI
+6 TLETEDIRNI
-17 TTHRWNVIPRDEFRE
+17 DTHRWNVIPRDEFRD

-105 STTSIVASAEMLKVL
+105 STTSIVASAELLRVI
-120 EDSGLLERLSP
+120 EQSGLLENISP
-131 RDLLTKINETVGE
+131 RDLLSKINKTVDE
-144 ITNEIKKNASIISK
+144 ITKEIKKNATEINK
-158 DGDYEEIK
+158 DGDLEEIR

-201 TNETKLEILNGYK
+201 TNQTKLEILNGYK
-214 MNYMTYI
+214 IDFVTYI

-229 DGTSVQT
+229 DGLSVQN

-241 TFNHRIDEEYYNK
+241 TFNHRIDEDYYTK
-254 IIAPLTNVA
+254 IIAPLTNIA
-263 TANNR
+263 TANRR

-292 YNTLK
+292 YNTTK
-297 TTQSV
+297 TTESV

-325 CMVINDTLVKETL
+325 SMVINDTLVKETL
-338 ELEKP
+338 ELESS
-343 EEIIERAMEWVGSV
+343 EEIIEKAMSWVGSV

-371 FTNKDEEKIDLL
+371 FTNKDEEMLKLL
-383 MKDATNK
+383 TNDAINK
-390 YENILSNSL
+390 YETILSNTL
-399 EFETLTNDLI
+399 EFETLTVDLI
-409 NAKDRVSKLKCKMGY
+409 QAKDRVSKLKCKMGY

-447 ACESAYKFGYNN
+447 ACESAYKYGYNN
-459 GQNIA
+459 GQNLA
-464 IIKATL
+464 IIKASL
-470 NLLKEIDNSIESDND
+470 DILKDMGEVDENNKDD
-485 IDKKSL
+485 V
-491 IIKKVIC
+491 IKQVIC
-498 NCIIDAFTG
+498 NSIIDAFTG

-517 SKISKD
+517 AKITQD
-523 DVKDIIEKIK
+523 DIKEIINRIK
-533 YCTENNM
+533 KCIDDNTA
-540 SYDLYEEKYSHNI
+540 YDLYEEKYSTEI

-578 QMVSISRYSELNN
+578 QMVSISRYSELH

>member
-1 MSEEK
+1 MDNKEK
-6 MTLETEDIRNI
+6 LTLETEDIRNI
-17 TTHRWNVIPRDEFRE
+17 DTHRWNVIPRDEFRD

-105 STTSIVASAEMLKVL
+105 STTSIVASAELLRVI
-120 EDSGLLERLSP
+120 EQSGLLENISP
-131 RDLLTKINETVGE
+131 RDLLSKINKTVEE
-144 ITNEIKKNASIISK
+144 ITKEIKKNATEINK
-158 DGDYEEIK
+158 DGDLEEIR

-176 NNIAEMIQKIYQET
+176 NNIAQMIQKIYQET

-201 TNETKLEILNGYK
+201 TNQTKLEILNGYK
-214 MNYMTYI
+214 IDFVTYI

-229 DGTSVQT
+229 DGLSVQN

-241 TFNHRIDEEYYNK
+241 TFNHRIDEDYYTK
-254 IIAPLTNVA
+254 IIAPLTNIA
-263 TANNR
+263 TANRR

-292 YNTLK
+292 YNTTK
-297 TTQSV
+297 TTESV

-325 CMVINDTLVKETL
+325 SMVINDTLVKETL
-338 ELEKP
+338 ELESS
-343 EEIIERAMEWVGSV
+343 EEIIEKAMSWVGSV

-371 FTNKDEEKIDLL
+371 FINKDEEMLKLL
-383 MKDATNK
+383 TNDAINK
-390 YENILSNSL
+390 YETILSNTL
-399 EFETLTNDLI
+399 EFETLTVDLI
-409 NAKDRVSKLKCKMGY
+409 QAKDRVSKLKCKMGY

-447 ACESAYKFGYNN
+447 ACESAYKYGYNN
-459 GQNIA
+459 GQNLA
-464 IIKATL
+464 IIKASL
-470 NLLKEIDNSIESDND
+470 D
-485 IDKKSL
+485 ILRDMGEVDENNKDDV
-491 IIKKVIC
+491 IKQVIC
-498 NCIIDAFTG
+498 NSIVDAFTG

-517 SKISKD
+517 AKITQD
-523 DVKDIIEKIK
+523 DIKEIINRIK
-533 YCTENNM
+533 KCIDDNTA
-540 SYDLYEEKYSHNI
+540 YDLYEEKYSTEI

-578 QMVSISRYSELNN
+578 QMVSISRYSELH

>member
-1 MSEEK
+1 MDNNEK
-6 MTLETEDIRNI
+6 LTLETEDIRNI
-17 TTHRWNVIPRDEFRE
+17 DTHRWNVIPRDEFRD

-105 STTSIVASAEMLKVL
+105 STTSIVASAELLRVI
-120 EDSGLLERLSP
+120 EQSGLLENISP
-131 RDLLTKINETVGE
+131 RDLLSKINKTVEE
-144 ITNEIKKNASIISK
+144 ITKEIKKNATEINK
-158 DGDYEEIK
+158 DGDLEEIR

-176 NNIAEMIQKIYQET
+176 NNIAQMIQKIYQET

-201 TNETKLEILNGYK
+201 TNQTKLEILNGYK
-214 MNYMTYI
+214 IDFVTYI

-229 DGTSVQT
+229 DGLSVQN

-241 TFNHRIDEEYYNK
+241 TFNHRIDEDYYTK
-254 IIAPLTNVA
+254 IIAPLTNIA
-263 TANNR
+263 TANRR

-292 YNTLK
+292 YNTTK
-297 TTQSV
+297 TTESV

-325 CMVINDTLVKETL
+325 SMVINDTLVKETL
-338 ELEKP
+338 ELESS
-343 EEIIERAMEWVGSV
+343 EEIIEKAMSWVGSV

-371 FTNKDEEKIDLL
+371 FTNKDEEMLKLL
-383 MKDATNK
+383 TNDAINK
-390 YENILSNSL
+390 YETILSNTL
-399 EFETLTNDLI
+399 EFETLTVDLI
-409 NAKDRVSKLKCKMGY
+409 QAKDRVSKLKCKMGY

-447 ACESAYKFGYNN
+447 ACESAYKYGYNN
-459 GQNIA
+459 GQNLA
-464 IIKATL
+464 IIKASL
-470 NLLKEIDNSIESDND
+470 DILKDMGEVDENNKDD
-485 IDKKSL
+485 V
-491 IIKKVIC
+491 IKQVIC
-498 NCIIDAFTG
+498 NSIIDAFTG

-517 SKISKD
+517 AKITQD
-523 DVKDIIEKIK
+523 DIKEIINRIK
-533 YCTENNM
+533 KCIDDNTA
-540 SYDLYEEKYSHNI
+540 YDLYEEKYSTEI

-578 QMVSISRYSELNN
+578 QMVSISRYSELH

>member
-1 MSEEK
+1 MDNNEK
-6 MTLETEDIRNI
+6 LTLETEDIRNI
-17 TTHRWNVIPRDEFRE
+17 DTHRWNVIPRDEFRD

-105 STTSIVASAEMLKVL
+105 STTSIVASAELLRVI
-120 EDSGLLERLSP
+120 EQSGLLENISP
-131 RDLLTKINETVGE
+131 RDLLSKINKTVEE
-144 ITNEIKKNASIISK
+144 ITKEIKKNATEINK
-158 DGDYEEIK
+158 DGDLEEIR

-176 NNIAEMIQKIYQET
+176 NNIAQMIQKIYQET

-201 TNETKLEILNGYK
+201 TNQTKLEILNGYK
-214 MNYMTYI
+214 IDFVTYI

-229 DGTSVQT
+229 DGLSVQN

-241 TFNHRIDEEYYNK
+241 TFNHRIDEDYYTK
-254 IIAPLTNVA
+254 IIAPLTNIA
-263 TANNR
+263 TANRR

-292 YNTLK
+292 YNTTK
-297 TTQSV
+297 TTESV

-325 CMVINDTLVKETL
+325 SMVINDTLVKETL
-338 ELEKP
+338 ELESS
-343 EEIIERAMEWVGSV
+343 EEIIEKAMSWVGSV

-371 FTNKDEEKIDLL
+371 FINKDEEMLKLL
-383 MKDATNK
+383 TNDAINK
-390 YENILSNSL
+390 YETILSNTL
-399 EFETLTNDLI
+399 EFETLTVDLI
-409 NAKDRVSKLKCKMGY
+409 QAKDRVSKLKCKMGY

-447 ACESAYKFGYNN
+447 ACESAYKYGYNN
-459 GQNIA
+459 GQNLA
-464 IIKATL
+464 IIKASL
-470 NLLKEIDNSIESDND
+470 DILKDMGEVDENNKDD
-485 IDKKSL
+485 V
-491 IIKKVIC
+491 IKQVIC
-498 NCIIDAFTG
+498 NSIVDAFTG

-517 SKISKD
+517 AKITQD
-523 DVKDIIEKIK
+523 DIKEIINRIK
-533 YCTENNM
+533 KCIDDNTA
-540 SYDLYEEKYSHNI
+540 YDLYEEKYSTEI

-578 QMVSISRYSELNN
+578 QMVSISRYSELH

>member
-1 MSEEK
+1 MDNNEK
-6 MTLETEDIRNI
+6 LTLETEDIRNI
-17 TTHRWNVIPRDEFRE
+17 DTHRWNVIPRDEFRD

-105 STTSIVASAEMLKVL
+105 STTSIVASAELLRVI
-120 EDSGLLERLSP
+120 EQSGLLENISP
-131 RDLLTKINETVGE
+131 RDLLSKINKTVEE
-144 ITNEIKKNASIISK
+144 ITKEIKKNAIEINK
-158 DGDYEEIK
+158 DGDLEEIR

-176 NNIAEMIQKIYQET
+176 NNIAQMIQKIYQET

-201 TNETKLEILNGYK
+201 TNQTKLEILNGYK
-214 MNYMTYI
+214 IDFVTYI

-229 DGTSVQT
+229 DGLSVQN

-241 TFNHRIDEEYYNK
+241 TFNHRIDEDYYTK
-254 IIAPLTNVA
+254 IIAPLTNIA
-263 TANNR
+263 TANRR

-292 YNTLK
+292 YNTTK
-297 TTQSV
+297 STESV

-325 CMVINDTLVKETL
+325 SMVINDTLVKETL
-338 ELEKP
+338 ELESS
-343 EEIIERAMEWVGSV
+343 EEIIERAMTWIGSV

-371 FTNKDEEKIDLL
+371 FTNKDEEMLDLL
-383 MKDATNK
+383 TKDAINK
-390 YENILSNSL
+390 YETILSNTL
-399 EFETLTNDLI
+399 EFETLTVDLI
-409 NAKDRVSKLKCKMGY
+409 QAKDRVSKLKCKMGY

-447 ACESAYKFGYNN
+447 ACESAYKYGYNN
-459 GQNIA
+459 GQNLA
-464 IIKATL
+464 IIKASL
-470 NLLKEIDNSIESDND
+470 D
-485 IDKKSL
+485 ILRDMGEVDENNKDDV
-491 IIKKVIC
+491 IKQVIC
-498 NCIIDAFTG
+498 NSIVDAFTG

-517 SKISKD
+517 AKITQD
-523 DVKDIIEKIK
+523 DIKEIINRIK
-533 YCTENNM
+533 KCIDDNTA
-540 SYDLYEEKYSHNI
+540 YDLYEEKYSTEI

-578 QMVSISRYSELNN
+578 QMVSISRYSELH

>member
-1 MSEEK
+1 MDNKEK
-6 MTLETEDIRNI
+6 LTLETEDIRNI
-17 TTHRWNVIPRDEFRE
+17 DTHRWNVIPRDEFRD

-105 STTSIVASAEMLKVL
+105 STTSIVASAELLRVI
-120 EDSGLLERLSP
+120 EQSGLLENISP
-131 RDLLTKINETVGE
+131 RDLLSKINKTVDE
-144 ITNEIKKNASIISK
+144 ITKEIKKNATEINK
-158 DGDYEEIK
+158 DGDLEEIR

-201 TNETKLEILNGYK
+201 TNQTKLEILNGYK
-214 MNYMTYI
+214 IDFVTYI

-229 DGTSVQT
+229 DGLSVQN

-241 TFNHRIDEEYYNK
+241 TFNHRIDEDYYTK
-254 IIAPLTNVA
+254 IIAPLTNIA
-263 TANNR
+263 TANRR

-292 YNTLK
+292 YNTTK
-297 TTQSV
+297 TTESV

-325 CMVINDTLVKETL
+325 SMVINDTLVKETL
-338 ELEKP
+338 ELESS
-343 EEIIERAMEWVGSV
+343 EEIIEKAMSWVGSV

-371 FTNKDEEKIDLL
+371 FINKDEEMLKLL
-383 MKDATNK
+383 TNDAINK
-390 YENILSNSL
+390 YETILSNTL
-399 EFETLTNDLI
+399 EFETLTVDLI
-409 NAKDRVSKLKCKMGY
+409 QAKDRVSKLKCKMGY

-447 ACESAYKFGYNN
+447 ACESAYKYGYNN
-459 GQNIA
+459 GQNLA
-464 IIKATL
+464 IIKASL
-470 NLLKEIDNSIESDND
+470 NILKEMGEVDENNKDD
-485 IDKKSL
+485 V
-491 IIKKVIC
+491 IKQVIC
-498 NCIIDAFTG
+498 NSIVDAFTG

-517 SKISKD
+517 AKITQD
-523 DVKDIIEKIK
+523 DIKEIINRIRKCIDDN
-533 YCTENNM
+533 TA
-540 SYDLYEEKYSHNI
+540 YDLYEEKYSTEI

-578 QMVSISRYSELNN
+578 QMVSISRYSELH

>member
-1 MSEEK
+1 MDNNEK
-6 MTLETEDIRNI
+6 LTLETEDIRNI
-17 TTHRWNVIPRDEFRE
+17 DTHRWNVIPRDEFRD

-105 STTSIVASAEMLKVL
+105 STTSIVASAELLRVI
-120 EDSGLLERLSP
+120 EQSGLLENISP
-131 RDLLTKINETVGE
+131 RDLLSKINKTVEE
-144 ITNEIKKNASIISK
+144 ITKEIKKNATEINK
-158 DGDYEEIK
+158 DGDLEEIR

-176 NNIAEMIQKIYQET
+176 NNIAQMIQKIYQET

-201 TNETKLEILNGYK
+201 TNQTKLEILNGYK
-214 MNYMTYI
+214 IDFVTYI

-229 DGTSVQT
+229 DGLSVQN

-241 TFNHRIDEEYYNK
+241 TFNHRIDEDYYTK
-254 IIAPLTNVA
+254 IIAPLTNIA
-263 TANNR
+263 TANRR

-292 YNTLK
+292 YNTTK
-297 TTQSV
+297 STESV

-325 CMVINDTLVKETL
+325 SMVINDTLVKETL
-338 ELEKP
+338 ELESS
-343 EEIIERAMEWVGSV
+343 EEIIERAMSWVGSV

-371 FTNKDEEKIDLL
+371 FINKDEEMLKLL
-383 MKDATNK
+383 TNDAINK
-390 YENILSNSL
+390 YETILSNTL
-399 EFETLTNDLI
+399 EFETLTVDLI
-409 NAKDRVSKLKCKMGY
+409 QAKDRVSKLKCKMGY

-447 ACESAYKFGYNN
+447 ACESAYKYGYNN
-459 GQNIA
+459 GQNLA
-464 IIKATL
+464 IIKASL
-470 NLLKEIDNSIESDND
+470 D
-485 IDKKSL
+485 ILRDMGEVDENNKDDV
-491 IIKKVIC
+491 IKQVIC
-498 NCIIDAFTG
+498 NSIVDAFTG

-517 SKISKD
+517 AKITQD
-523 DVKDIIEKIK
+523 DIKEIINRIK
-533 YCTENNM
+533 KCIDDNTA
-540 SYDLYEEKYSHNI
+540 YDLYEEKYSTEI

-578 QMVSISRYSELNN
+578 QMVSISRYSELH